1 MSKIEYRK
9 VGDYYIPNLKVKPR
23 RNVSLG
29 EYGRMRLSYLKEHER
44 AHYNALLMDN
54 ELYDYLIDVDKQAYE
69 MHDRLVEQY
78 KEKWEITEELK
89 RTNQMEWVRQMSLIK
104 RIIEQIV
111 YDDLIMM

>member
-1 MSKIEYRK
+1 MNKIEYSK

-29 EYGRMRLSYLKEHER
+29 KYGRMRLNYLKEHES
-44 AHYNALLMDN
+44 AHYNALLMND
-54 ELYDYLIDVDKQAYE
+54 ELYDHLIEIDKQAYE

-78 KEKWEITEELK
+78 KEKWTITEELK
-89 RTNQMEWVRQMSLIK
+89 QTNQREWVRQMNLIK

-111 YDDLIMM
+111 YDTLIMK